1 MEECQAFLH
10 HQDAQDYLDEHSVRL
25 FTTYRRCA
33 SFHAKSIISIGAGS
47 AFVEGALAQEGADV
61 TVVDFPEMIANK
73 HAFYSAMGFHELPAD
88 LEQIDDYSGLGQFD
102 LVIASEIIEHLPSPP
117 AREISRWT
125 QAVAAGGRLVVTTPN
140 LGSISH
146 IFRLLWMKPLLP
158 PAEQTFG
165 PVGME
170 NEGVHRREYM
180 PREISDALE
189 AAGLRSE
196 RIEFTT
202 NRRPASAKDSVLRAF
217 QIVPRFRPTAIFTG
231 VRDRASS

>member
-1 MEECQAFLH
+1 
-10 HQDAQDYLDEHSVRL
+10 
-25 FTTYRRCA
+25 
-33 SFHAKSIISIGAGS
+33 
-47 AFVEGALAQEGADV
+47 
-61 TVVDFPEMIANK
+61 MIANK

-158 PAEQTFG
+158 PAEETFG

-180 PREISDALE
+180 PRRDFGRTRRRR
-189 AAGLRSE
+189 AADRANRVHDESAARECQRLGCCEPSRSC
-196 RIEFTT
+196 RGFGP
-202 NRRPASAKDSVLRAF
+202 RRSSPASATEPPV
-217 QIVPRFRPTAIFTG
+217 
-231 VRDRASS
+231 